1 MKITGALV
9 LLASGSSAF
18 QPLASKGNSRVSP
31 VFSYLSS
38 LGQVAPLGSTPQNND
53 IATRGGDVS
62 ISKNDFFARRAD
74 EDRTVSPFEQI
85 TITPWESQ
93 SVLAMPGQLR
103 PVVQRCPN
111 EIHDS
116 LSVSPLTNNSDDLK
130 TVSTSSS
137 VEAPSK
143 VKRFALESPLLV
155 STWEAI

>member
-74 EDRTVSPFEQI
+74 EDRTVSPFEQV
-85 TITPWESQ
+85 TPGRAS
-93 SVLAMPGQLR
+93 LCMYGRLCPAMLR
-103 PVVQRCPN
+103 LSKQ
-111 EIHDS
+111 IHDS
-116 LSVSPLTNNSDDLK
+116 LSVSSLANNSDDLK
-130 TVSTSSS
+130 TASTSSS
-137 VEAPSK
+137 VEALNK
-143 VKRFALESPLLV
+143 GRRFAPESLPLA
-155 STWEAI
+155 STWEAT